1 MSKNILFAFLFLMG
15 AIPSIAQKNYQVQ
28 SPNRDIKVEVTVAD
42 KVTFAIVQD
51 HSEVMNSAV
60 SMTLQGGEVL
70 GANPKVLKVTKT
82 SVDKEIPSPFYKKDV
97 VKDIYNEMQI
107 SFRGNYGLVFRVY
120 NDGVAYRFTTKRK
133 ERSLSPTRRPSI
145 TSPRIIRHSPLT

>member
-51 HSEVMNSAV
+51 HQ
-60 SMTLQGGEVL
+60 TF
-70 GANPKVLKVTKT
+70 P
-82 SVDKEIPSPFYKKDV
+82 
-97 VKDIYNEMQI
+97 
-107 SFRGNYGLVFRVY
+107 
-120 NDGVAYRFTTKRK
+120 
-133 ERSLSPTRRPSI
+133 
-145 TSPRIIRHSPLT
+145 

>member
-70 GANPKVLKVTKT
+70 GAT
-82 SVDKEIPSPFYKKDV
+82 
-97 VKDIYNEMQI
+97 
-107 SFRGNYGLVFRVY
+107 
-120 NDGVAYRFTTKRK
+120 RK
-133 ERSLSPTRRPSI
+133 S
-145 TSPRIIRHSPLT
+145 

>member
-51 HSEVMNSAV
+51 HSEVMNS
-60 SMTLQGGEVL
+60 
-70 GANPKVLKVTKT
+70 
-82 SVDKEIPSPFYKKDV
+82 
-97 VKDIYNEMQI
+97 I
-107 SFRGNYGLVFRVY
+107 SFASAICRRISFNILQVF
-120 NDGVAYRFTTKRK
+120 FPCFM
-133 ERSLSPTRRPSI
+133 LQ
-145 TSPRIIRHSPLT
+145 IILL

>member
-70 GANPKVLKVTKT
+70 GAESDEDLGRQGDTLSVL
-82 SVDKEIPSPFYKKDV
+82 
-97 VKDIYNEMQI
+97 
-107 SFRGNYGLVFRVY
+107 
-120 NDGVAYRFTTKRK
+120 
-133 ERSLSPTRRPSI
+133 
-145 TSPRIIRHSPLT
+145 

>member
-51 HSEVMNSAV
+51 LA
-60 SMTLQGGEVL
+60 G
-70 GANPKVLKVTKT
+70 LK
-82 SVDKEIPSPFYKKDV
+82 
-97 VKDIYNEMQI
+97 
-107 SFRGNYGLVFRVY
+107 
-120 NDGVAYRFTTKRK
+120 A
-133 ERSLSPTRRPSI
+133 SLNL
-145 TSPRIIRHSPLT
+145 PLR